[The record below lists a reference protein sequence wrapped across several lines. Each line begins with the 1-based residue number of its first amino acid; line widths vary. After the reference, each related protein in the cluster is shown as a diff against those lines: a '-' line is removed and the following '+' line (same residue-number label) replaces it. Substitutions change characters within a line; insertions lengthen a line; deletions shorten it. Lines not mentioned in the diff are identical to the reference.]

1 MRVLS
6 SEQQLNVIHLLVE
19 GNSLR
24 SITRLTGIHRTTAMK
39 LMLKVGEQC
48 RTMLDRWMRNL
59 TLRHLELD
67 EIWTFVQKK
76 QAKIRVTE
84 DSSRIGDQ
92 YLFLAVDED
101 TKLIPCYALG
111 KRTKE
116 TTDIFAEDLA
126 SRLVLPDLFD
136 ETRPRPQ
143 VSTDGWAAYPDSLEM
158 VFAGRLSHGVLIKDY
173 RNAEQPGRYGPPEMI
188 AASKEVIRGDIGKDE
203 ICTSHV
209 ERHNLT
215 VRTFLKRFTRLA
227 LGFSK
232 KLENLAAVVAIYLA
246 HYNFCRWH
254 GSLKMTPAMAARIS
268 GHPWSLEELLRE
280 AEAE

>member
-1 MRVLS
+1 MYVLS
-6 SEQQLNVIHLLVE
+6 REQQLNVIHLLVE

-24 SITRLTGIHRTTAMK
+24 STARLTGIHRTTIMN
-39 LMLKVGEQC
+39 LMVKVGEQC
-48 RTMLDRWMRNL
+48 QAMLDRWMRNL

-76 QAKIRVTE
+76 QGKIRVTE
-84 DSSRIGDQ
+84 DSSAIGDM

-101 TKLIPCYALG
+101 TKLIPSYALG

-126 SRLVLPDLFD
+126 SRLVLPNLFD
-136 ETRPRPQ
+136 DDRPRPQ
-143 VSTDGWAAYPDSLEM
+143 VSTDGWRAYPDSLDM
-158 VFAGRLSHGVLIKDY
+158 AFTGRLQHGVLIKEY
-173 RNAEQPGRYGPPEMI
+173 RNTDMPGRYGPPEMI
-188 AASKEVIRGDIGKDE
+188 AASKEVISGDIDKDDV
-203 ICTSHV
+203 CTSHV

-232 KLENLAAVVAIYLA
+232 KRANLAAVVAIYLA

-254 GSLKMTPAMAARIS
+254 NSLKMTPAMKAQVT
-268 GHPWSLEELLRE
+268 GHPWTLEELLTE
-280 AEAE
+280 AESE